1 MFKKFVFPVGLL
13 AAGGIAVAL
22 TVGSVDSS
30 AVAARGA
37 GSGAN
42 PCAPAQVN
50 PCAPPPSNPCA
61 PTR

>member
-13 AAGGIAVAL
+13 AAGGNAVAL
-22 TVGSVDSS
+22 TVGAVDSS
-30 AVAARGA
+30 AGA
-37 GSGAN
+37 GSRAN
-42 PCAPAQVN
+42 PCAPTQVN